1 VRNTGVG
8 STVPP
13 SRLFSKCGT
22 AGEETRAEGPS
33 PEPMAAHSRLSGR
46 GFLSEGGRMRRAVRY
61 GLLPVVVLA
70 VAAVVG
76 LSAYSA
82 VAPRLWALSWDLDI
96 ERAID
101 AAGVAP
107 GMIVGEA
114 GAGDGYFTLP
124 MARRVGAEGA
134 VYANDISQRALTS
147 LAENARR
154 EKLPNVHT
162 VEGTVDDPLF
172 PRKDL
177 ELVVVVH
184 AFHDFSRPVDWLVNL
199 KKYLRPGGAVVIID
213 IDPTQ
218 GNGDSHFWP
227 RERILG
233 YAATA
238 GYEKAKLVDDISKHL
253 IIVLKP
259 RTTTGRVRPQIVP
272 PPAYAS
278 SQRPAAEYAA
288 QPAAVLQP
296 SLQP

>member
-1 VRNTGVG
+1 
-8 STVPP
+8 
-13 SRLFSKCGT
+13 
-22 AGEETRAEGPS
+22 
-33 PEPMAAHSRLSGR
+33 
-46 GFLSEGGRMRRAVRY
+46 MRRAVRY

-76 LSAYSA
+76 LSAYTA
-82 VAPRLWALSWDLDI
+82 VAPRLRALSWDLDI
-96 ERAID
+96 ERAMD
-101 AAGVAP
+101 AAGIAP
-107 GMIVGEA
+107 GMVVGEA

-124 MARRVGAEGA
+124 MARRVGSAGA

-147 LAENARR
+147 LAANARR
-154 EKLPNVHT
+154 EQLPNVHT

-199 KKYLRPGGAVVIID
+199 KKYLRPDGAVVIID
-213 IDPTQ
+213 IDPAQ
-218 GNGDSHFWP
+218 GSCDSHFWP

-259 RTTTGRVRPQIVP
+259 RTTTGRVRPPTSTAPAFVDLSPWRAVP
-272 PPAYAS
+272 FANCLA
-278 SQRPAAEYAA
+278 
-288 QPAAVLQP
+288 
-296 SLQP
+296 

>member
-1 VRNTGVG
+1 
-8 STVPP
+8 
-13 SRLFSKCGT
+13 
-22 AGEETRAEGPS
+22 
-33 PEPMAAHSRLSGR
+33 
-46 GFLSEGGRMRRAVRY
+46 MRRAVRY

-70 VAAVVG
+70 VAAVAG

-82 VAPRLWALSWDLDI
+82 VAPRLRALSWDLDI

-172 PRKDL
+172 PRNDL

-199 KKYLRPGGAVVIID
+199 KKYLRAGGAVVIID
-213 IDPTQ
+213 IDPAQ

-259 RTTTGRVRPQIVP
+259 RVTTGRVRPP
-272 PPAYAS
+272 TLTAPAFAL
-278 SQRPAAEYAA
+278 A
-288 QPAAVLQP
+288 QPPLPEPAVCP
-296 SLQP
+296 GP